1 MILNPNAPIRT
12 ALKSALTPIGLP
24 IFAKRVPKDTKLTQ
38 YIILSSQTKNRT
50 EVSKDCFDWSCTIH
64 IECINYNQSGFVSP
78 KSNDD
83 IEEQI
88 IDIIQSGI
96 DIDNFIVKDTT
107 FIQSID
113 LDIDTPT
120 ATIERRVITY
130 QFWVG
135 NAMTT

>member
-1 MILNPNAPIRT
+1 MIRNPNEPIRIGI
-12 ALKSALTPIGLP
+12 KSALIPTSIPV
-24 IFAKRVPKDTKLTQ
+24 FAKRVPKDTKLTQ

-50 EVSKDCFDWSCTIH
+50 EVSKDCFDWMCSVN
-64 IECINYNQSGFVSP
+64 IECITYSQSGFVNP
-78 KSNDD
+78 KTNDD
-83 IEEQI
+83 IEAQV

-96 DIDNFIVKDTT
+96 VINGFLVKEIN

-135 NAMTT
+135 QATT